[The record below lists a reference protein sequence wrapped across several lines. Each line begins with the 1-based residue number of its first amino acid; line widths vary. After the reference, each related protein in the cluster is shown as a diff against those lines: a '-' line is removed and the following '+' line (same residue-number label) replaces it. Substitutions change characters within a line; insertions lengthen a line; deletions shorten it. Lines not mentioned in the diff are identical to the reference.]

1 MVNMGMMNMGKWWRD
16 TDVTL
21 SIKMAWQGK
30 WKLSSDVKFIKWSGI
45 IIFLHVSLA
54 LVVLIILVNRNPD
67 LMEHWPALILHPT
80 DCEKWD
86 LNVVCVS
93 VWLCGGGQSAFYESL
108 ILPN

>member
-30 WKLSSDVKFIKWSGI
+30 WKLSRDMKFIKWSGI

-54 LVVLIILVNRNPD
+54 LVVLSNSILLNRNP
-67 LMEHWPALILHPT
+67 
-80 DCEKWD
+80 
-86 LNVVCVS
+86 
-93 VWLCGGGQSAFYESL
+93 
-108 ILPN
+108 